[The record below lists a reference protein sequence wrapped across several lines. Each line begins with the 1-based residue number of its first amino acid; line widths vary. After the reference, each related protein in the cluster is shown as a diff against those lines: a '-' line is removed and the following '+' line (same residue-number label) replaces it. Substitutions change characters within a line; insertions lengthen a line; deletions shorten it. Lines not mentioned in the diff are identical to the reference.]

1 MGLDHEHT
9 RYYSARP
16 RRVPPELCTDDLLEE
31 CSPLAALALYRI
43 ISQADD
49 QGRLPGSPKHIRAL
63 CFGMRP
69 EATLK
74 KVASAIDELV
84 GAGFLI
90 RYVVSGRTFL
100 QIDRWLDLQGKWGRH
115 AYASR
120 YPAPPGWTHDWVSAK
135 GSFDASEMRAVD
147 EQEESELHTPISI
160 APPFPTAVASSSTV
174 TPPFSATTSSTGLT
188 SLARGTR
195 GWESPGEVLR
205 TMPDRGLPPVASQ
218 ADQPMMPR
226 KAV

>member
-1 MGLDHEHT
+1 MSLDHEHT
-9 RYYSARP
+9 RYYSQRP
-16 RRVPPELCTDDLLEE
+16 RRVPPEFCTDELLEE

-49 QGRLPGSPKHIRAL
+49 QGRLPGSAKHIRAL

-90 RYVVSGRTFL
+90 RYVVSGRTLL
-100 QIDRWLDLQGKWGRH
+100 QVDRWLDLQGKWGRH

-120 YPAPPGWTHDWVSAK
+120 YAAPPGWNQDWVSAK
-135 GSFDASEMRAVD
+135 GSFDASELRAVD

-160 APPFPTAVASSSTV
+160 TPTVATTVTSPVPFP
-174 TPPFSATTSSTGLT
+174 STGRSSPRTPDDVETDLFGDVNP
-188 SLARGTR
+188 ARWAGPTPRR
-195 GWESPGEVLR
+195 GSPREGV
-205 TMPDRGLPPVASQ
+205 G
-218 ADQPMMPR
+218 
-226 KAV
+226 

>member
-1 MGLDHEHT
+1 MILDREHT

-16 RRVPPELCTDDLLEE
+16 RRVPPEFCTDDLLEE
-31 CSPLAALALYRI
+31 CGLLAALALYRI
-43 ISQADD
+43 ISQSDD

-69 EATLK
+69 DATLK

-90 RYVVSGRTFL
+90 RYVVTGRTLL
-100 QIDRWLDLQGKWGRH
+100 QVDRWLDLQGKWGRH

-120 YPAPPGWTHDWVSAK
+120 YPAPPGWTGDWVSAK
-135 GSFDASEMRAVD
+135 GSFDATELRAVG

-160 APPFPTAVASSSTV
+160 TPTVTTPVSSSSTGRISPR
-174 TPPFSATTSSTGLT
+174 TPDEVETDLFGDANPARWTGAT
-188 SLARGTR
+188 
-195 GWESPGEVLR
+195 
-205 TMPDRGLPPVASQ
+205 
-218 ADQPMMPR
+218 PR
-226 KAV
+226 KGSWKEGIG